1 MPAQAPEPRG
11 RVVEH
16 LANERT
22 HLAYVRTAI
31 VLFTFGITL
40 HQFSQ
45 FIAEHRPTAALV
57 AGWRVG
63 LGMVMASIGLSVLGG
78 AHDDET
84 GMLSGLNTTGH
95 EIGGTFGIAA
105 LVTVATAG
113 AGSGLG
119 AVGVTGIQHAFLATG
134 AAAVFGG
141 ALAAIVLPPARS
153 FLPKLRLSPTT
164 MPIH

>member
-1 MPAQAPEPRG
+1 VSDETPAPRG

-45 FIAEHRPTAALV
+45 FIAEHRHGAAVV

-63 LGMVMASIGLSVLGG
+63 LGMVIFGVTLALWSAYRFDVVTRQI
-78 AHDDET
+78 D
-84 GMLSGLNTTGH
+84 
-95 EIGGTFGIAA
+95 GGTYRPSRLAMMLLS
-105 LVTVATAG
+105 LVVLL
-113 AGSGLG
+113 LG
-119 AVGVTGIQHAFLATG
+119 AASTIWL
-134 AAAVFGG
+134 
-141 ALAAIVLPPARS
+141 LWR
-153 FLPKLRLSPTT
+153 
-164 MPIH
+164 